1 MIIEILN
8 DYNNLKQTQYKDIN
22 RINNELTT
30 KTKPRNDL
38 DLLDDLNALEDDLF
52 NNPRETLSEK
62 RDGNK
67 RFY

>member
-8 DYNNLKQTQYKDIN
+8 DYNNLKQSQYKDIN

-30 KTKPRNDL
+30 MQKPRNDL

-52 NNPRETLSEK
+52 NNPRETMSEK
-62 RDGNK
+62 RDTNK